1 MKGTPEQKEGQ
12 VTHLLGEFWTAANV
26 LSLVRLLL
34 VAPVAY
40 LILVDGSFGVLLT
53 LLFLII
59 VSDYFDGRV
68 ARWSHTVSEWGKVL
82 DPVADKVAAIAITIA
97 LVVRGSLPE
106 WFLGVVAGRDVL
118 IVLGGILLARKRGV
132 VVMSTWTG
140 KFAVTAI
147 AITIIAALLRADPPV
162 MTFCLWVTA
171 ILLALSFIA
180 YAVRFVRLMRGE
192 PLRPRVDEVQSLSSA
207 T

>member
-1 MKGTPEQKEGQ
+1 MKATSDQKGAEATQ
-12 VTHLLGEFWTAANV
+12 LLGEFWTAANV

-40 LILVDGSFGVLLT
+40 LILADGSFALLLT
-53 LLFLII
+53 LLCLII
-59 VSDYFDGRV
+59 ISDFFDGRV
-68 ARWSHTVSEWGKVL
+68 ARWSHTVSDWGKVL
-82 DPVADKVAAIAITIA
+82 DPVADKVAAIAITVA

-106 WFLGVVAGRDVL
+106 WFLGAVAGRDVL
-118 IVLGGILLARKRGV
+118 IVFGGFWLARKRGV

-140 KFAVTAI
+140 KFAVGAI
-147 AITIIAALLRADPPV
+147 AVTVLAALLRADPPV

-171 ILLALSFIA
+171 ILLLVSFIA

-192 PLRPRVDEVQSLSSA
+192 PLRSRVDEVQSFSSA